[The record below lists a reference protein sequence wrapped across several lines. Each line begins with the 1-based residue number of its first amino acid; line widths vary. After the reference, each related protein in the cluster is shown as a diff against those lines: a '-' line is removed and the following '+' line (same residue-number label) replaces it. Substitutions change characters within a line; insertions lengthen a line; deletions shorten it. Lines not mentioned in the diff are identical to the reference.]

1 MLIRELLPE
10 LDDEQFRRLETYV
23 SSTSLLERLGTASN
37 TPDSESIVRLSAP
50 VLKALGPTAEP
61 SMFHALIAQL
71 AEGERDNVE
80 RAVAA
85 SGYAAPSRLPL
96 LVSQFLENLTARLTN
111 FYLRPL
117 VAHIKKISSQ
127 GLLHGSTPEE
137 RYEDYCRRW
146 GEEFSDDFYASYP
159 LLPGVHGRTIEQF
172 HAMIAEIF
180 ERVSA
185 REDDVRELLNVKD
198 DEPLKLESFG
208 LPRTRYG
215 GGRAG
220 CLLEFTQG
228 MVVYKSRN
236 VEGEWVFWK
245 IVQDLAAQ
253 GAPSMRAA
261 RVIRG
266 DGYGFME
273 FIKREDAD
281 FYAEDFLGA
290 CGRLAALL
298 YTLQAKDLH
307 AKNLIPLRTEP
318 VPIDLETILHP
329 VHILTEDIQ
338 SPPEGSVYLRWLRG
352 IACSAFLPT
361 RRTRRDISL
370 GFRDVGFLHGEQGT
384 NPFHEVTV
392 ANPFRD
398 DAVARIN
405 REPSSENPTT
415 EDADRAKEANAST
428 PEERRIS
435 EAARARAFARGF
447 TQMYR
452 WVCEH
457 REIMTEVV
465 RTNCSGLTLRALLQ
479 STRYYTRILKMLSSP
494 EALAS
499 EEVFATIAL
508 RAATLSNNRPL
519 EMIGAEVEAL
529 WRFDIPFFMHRT
541 DGSEIISFDGH
552 AVGLTI
558 DSSALDE
565 TLEHIAALG
574 EDDLEEQMQQIW
586 SAFVSPYP
594 PDRILADASAEL
606 LSNRQSV
613 QHERELCE
621 SIADRLTATNHP
633 GGREEDA
640 WTWLAPT
647 PGLWQ
652 QHLSLWNTEVL
663 GIDFYTGSTGAAL
676 ALTQAARMLG
686 KPEYTQ
692 TARRVLDPIAQDV
705 FADRLFSIP
714 PETCDG
720 ISCGETGIAF
730 ALAAAA
736 ENLQDTRFAEAA
748 VKVGNRTAARLAQ
761 VQHPM
766 PGYLD
771 HQVGA
776 AALLLGYNLATDRA
790 ALLAV
795 LDRHAQDII
804 AGMTEENWWHRS
816 GFAYGIS
823 GSIFALARW
832 NHQMPSPERA
842 REAVEILLR
851 RLNDFNT
858 GDEWRA
864 QLTEHDSG
872 EEHASGTWCSGSAG
886 IALAFAAL
894 HLWMPELAS
903 RTDLDRAVQH
913 AFRTGTRS
921 NLTLCHGDFGTLDAL
936 AWIADRIPDVPCA
949 EAIRDAIENGY
960 SASDIRAVL
969 DDKSVRYSL
978 TPSFM
983 VGTSGVLSWLARRA
997 DNARPYSPLIPEPF
1011 EVR

>member
-1 MLIRELLPE
+1 M
-10 LDDEQFRRLETYV
+10 
-23 SSTSLLERLGTASN
+23 
-37 TPDSESIVRLSAP
+37 
-50 VLKALGPTAEP
+50 
-61 SMFHALIAQL
+61 
-71 AEGERDNVE
+71 
-80 RAVAA
+80 
-85 SGYAAPSRLPL
+85 
-96 LVSQFLENLTARLTN
+96 
-111 FYLRPL
+111 
-117 VAHIKKISSQ
+117 
-127 GLLHGSTPEE
+127 
-137 RYEDYCRRW
+137 
-146 GEEFSDDFYASYP
+146 
-159 LLPGVHGRTIEQF
+159 
-172 HAMIAEIF
+172 
-180 ERVSA
+180 
-185 REDDVRELLNVKD
+185 
-198 DEPLKLESFG
+198 
-208 LPRTRYG
+208 
-215 GGRAG
+215 
-220 CLLEFTQG
+220 
-228 MVVYKSRN
+228 VYKSRN

-499 EEVFATIAL
+499 EKVFATIAL

-613 QHERELCE
+613 QHERALRGYCRPPNGDEPPGRQRGR
-621 SIADRLTATNHP
+621 RL
-633 GGREEDA
+633 D
-640 WTWLAPT
+640 LAGAH

-663 GIDFYTGSTGAAL
+663 GIDLYTGSTGAAL
-676 ALTQAARMLG
+676 ALTQAARMLE

-714 PETCDG
+714 LKPATAYPAAKQASPSRSPPPQKTFETTVLLRQP
-720 ISCGETGIAF
+720 S
-730 ALAAAA
+730 
-736 ENLQDTRFAEAA
+736 
-748 VKVGNRTAARLAQ
+748 RLAT
-761 VQHPM
+761 VP
-766 PGYLD
+766 P
-771 HQVGA
+771 
-776 AALLLGYNLATDRA
+776 
-790 ALLAV
+790 
-795 LDRHAQDII
+795 HA
-804 AGMTEENWWHRS
+804 W
-816 GFAYGIS
+816 
-823 GSIFALARW
+823 
-832 NHQMPSPERA
+832 
-842 REAVEILLR
+842 R
-851 RLNDFNT
+851 RL
-858 GDEWRA
+858 
-864 QLTEHDSG
+864 SIPCP
-872 EEHASGTWCSGSAG
+872 GTW
-886 IALAFAAL
+886 
-894 HLWMPELAS
+894 
-903 RTDLDRAVQH
+903 T
-913 AFRTGTRS
+913 TR
-921 NLTLCHGDFGTLDAL
+921 
-936 AWIADRIPDVPCA
+936 
-949 EAIRDAIENGY
+949 
-960 SASDIRAVL
+960 
-969 DDKSVRYSL
+969 
-978 TPSFM
+978 
-983 VGTSGVLSWLARRA
+983 
-997 DNARPYSPLIPEPF
+997 
-1011 EVR
+1011 

>member
-1 MLIRELLPE
+1 
-10 LDDEQFRRLETYV
+10 
-23 SSTSLLERLGTASN
+23 
-37 TPDSESIVRLSAP
+37 
-50 VLKALGPTAEP
+50 
-61 SMFHALIAQL
+61 
-71 AEGERDNVE
+71 
-80 RAVAA
+80 
-85 SGYAAPSRLPL
+85 
-96 LVSQFLENLTARLTN
+96 
-111 FYLRPL
+111 
-117 VAHIKKISSQ
+117 
-127 GLLHGSTPEE
+127 
-137 RYEDYCRRW
+137 
-146 GEEFSDDFYASYP
+146 
-159 LLPGVHGRTIEQF
+159 
-172 HAMIAEIF
+172 
-180 ERVSA
+180 
-185 REDDVRELLNVKD
+185 
-198 DEPLKLESFG
+198 
-208 LPRTRYG
+208 
-215 GGRAG
+215 
-220 CLLEFTQG
+220 
-228 MVVYKSRN
+228 
-236 VEGEWVFWK
+236 
-245 IVQDLAAQ
+245 
-253 GAPSMRAA
+253 
-261 RVIRG
+261 
-266 DGYGFME
+266 
-273 FIKREDAD
+273 
-281 FYAEDFLGA
+281 
-290 CGRLAALL
+290 
-298 YTLQAKDLH
+298 
-307 AKNLIPLRTEP
+307 
-318 VPIDLETILHP
+318 
-329 VHILTEDIQ
+329 
-338 SPPEGSVYLRWLRG
+338 
-352 IACSAFLPT
+352 
-361 RRTRRDISL
+361 
-370 GFRDVGFLHGEQGT
+370 
-384 NPFHEVTV
+384 
-392 ANPFRD
+392 
-398 DAVARIN
+398 
-405 REPSSENPTT
+405 
-415 EDADRAKEANAST
+415 
-428 PEERRIS
+428 
-435 EAARARAFARGF
+435 
-447 TQMYR
+447 
-452 WVCEH
+452 
-457 REIMTEVV
+457 
-465 RTNCSGLTLRALLQ
+465 
-479 STRYYTRILKMLSSP
+479 
-494 EALAS
+494 
-499 EEVFATIAL
+499 
-508 RAATLSNNRPL
+508 
-519 EMIGAEVEAL
+519 MIGAEVEAL

-552 AVGLTI
+552 AIGLTI

-565 TLEHIAALG
+565 TLEHIAALD
-574 EDDLEEQMQQIW
+574 EANLEEQIQQIW

-594 PDRILADASAEL
+594 PDRILADTSAEL

-621 SIADRLTATNHP
+621 AIADRLTATNHP

-652 QHLSLWNTEVL
+652 QHLSVWNTEVL
-663 GIDFYTGSTGAAL
+663 GIDLYTGSTGAAL
-676 ALTQAARMLG
+676 ALTQAARMLE

-736 ENLQDTRFAEAA
+736 ENLRDDRFAEAA
-748 VKVGNRTAARLAQ
+748 VKVGDRTAARLAQ
-761 VQHPM
+761 VEHPM

-804 AGMTEENWWHRS
+804 AGMVEENWWHRS